1 MANTTFTGPVNSN
14 NGFVGALT
22 GNVTGN
28 VAGNVTGNLTGAITG
43 SIQALSGAGAV
54 NLTSLITE
62 IATTGA
68 DAFDPC

>member
-28 VAGNVTGNLTGAITG
+28 VAGNVTVQLDWCN
-43 SIQALSGAGAV
+43 
-54 NLTSLITE
+54 NW
-62 IATTGA
+62 
-68 DAFDPC
+68 